1 MTEKLLTLMR
11 HAAAVDSHRNGN
23 LARPLTTEGRR
34 QAMQAGM
41 LLAKNG
47 LIPSQIIVSPAAR
60 TRETLKEM
68 TEVWGHQPP
77 VIVDERLFQI
87 SHGEGDYSGEFN
99 LISSFNEILAQADPD
114 TERLMLLGHNP
125 AIANLAHQISRR
137 LPIKLTQ
144 NYPTATA
151 TIVEMSSPWDALAMN
166 SALCKKVIYNGSTL
180 IEVKDSHSQGR
191 PQGHPD
197 PGP

>member
-11 HAAAVDSHRNGN
+11 HAAAVDSHKNGN

-41 LLAKNG
+41 LLAQNG
-47 LIPSQIIVSPAAR
+47 LIPSQIIVSHAAR
-60 TRETLKEM
+60 TRETLNEM

-87 SHGEGDYSGEFN
+87 SHGEGAYKGEFH
-99 LISSFNEILAQADPD
+99 LISSFNDIMAQADPNA
-114 TERLMLLGHNP
+114 ERLLVLGHNP
-125 AIANLAHQISRR
+125 AIANLAHMVSRR
-137 LPIKLTQ
+137 LPIELTQ

-151 TIVEMSSPWDALAMN
+151 TIVEMASPWDALAMS
-166 SALCKKVIYNGSTL
+166 SALCRKVIYNGSTL
-180 IEVKDSHSQGR
+180 IEVKDSR